1 MKQKLLIKKSLI
13 RANKTLKHK
22 LFKFKTF
29 TINAKIKGEINK
41 KVFKLGNNVKTQL
54 LIVKPTSIIQPRKKI
69 RQKLLK
75 TNINQANLIYDYKLK
90 QNLNKSIKSK
100 NVFYLNK
107 KQNNV
112 LKVLWLLLIGVFI
125 GFVNGFWGGGGG
137 MICVP
142 TLTSILKLPEKK
154 AHATAILI
162 MLPLSVASFVVYM
175 LKGTLQWLTAGYVTL
190 GFIFGGVAGALLLKN
205 INNTILKV
213 VFSLVIIAGAIKLLV

>member
-1 MKQKLLIKKSLI
+1 MKQNLLIKKSLI

-41 KVFKLGNNVKTQL
+41 KVFKLGKNVKTQL
-54 LIVKPTSIIQPRKKI
+54 LIVKPTSIIQPRKKVK
-69 RQKLLK
+69 QKLLK

-190 GFIFGGVAGALLLKN
+190 GFILGGVAGALLLKN

>member
-1 MKQKLLIKKSLI
+1 MKQNLLIKKSLI

-41 KVFKLGNNVKTQL
+41 KVFKLGKNVKTQL
-54 LIVKPTSIIQPRKKI
+54 LIVKPTSIIQPRKKV

-190 GFIFGGVAGALLLKN
+190 GFILGGVAGALLLKN

>member
-1 MKQKLLIKKSLI
+1 MKQNLLIKKSLI

-22 LFKFKTF
+22 LFKFKTL

-41 KVFKLGNNVKTQL
+41 KVFKLGKNVKTQL
-54 LIVKPTSIIQPRKKI
+54 LIVKPTSIIQPRKKVK
-69 RQKLLK
+69 QKLLK

-190 GFIFGGVAGALLLKN
+190 GFILGGVAGALLLKN

>member
-1 MKQKLLIKKSLI
+1 MKQNLLIKKSLI

-41 KVFKLGNNVKTQL
+41 KVFKLGKNVKTQL
-54 LIVKPTSIIQPRKKI
+54 LIVKPTSIIQPRKKV

-112 LKVLWLLLIGVFI
+112 LKVMWLLLIGVFI

-190 GFIFGGVAGALLLKN
+190 GFILGGVAGALLLKN